1 MTAPIVLALASSLCF
16 ALGLV
21 LAQIGLRHAE
31 PWRGALVSLPT
42 STLLLWLV
50 SPLALD
56 WHAIEPH
63 ALMIVAAVGLLFP
76 ASVTLLTYEAN
87 RHMGPNIAGA
97 LGNLTPLFALLL
109 AALLFGEVP
118 GVLQA
123 LGILAIIVGV
133 AVLSLR
139 RPEGGR
145 PWPLWAMALPL
156 AAAAIRGIVQPI
168 TKLGLGLWH
177 SPFAAVLAGYTV
189 SSVVLLAATLPR
201 PGVFR
206 MPPRAAAAWFA
217 AVGIANVGAVLL
229 LYAALSAGPVTL
241 VSPLVATYPLLTLG
255 LSALMLRSTPLDAP
269 LAGAIAL
276 TVSGVA
282 ALIAG
287 R

>member
-1 MTAPIVLALASSLCF
+1 MAAPTLLALASSLCF

-21 LAQIGLRHAE
+21 LAQFGLRRAD
-31 PWRGALVSLPT
+31 PWGGALVSLPT
-42 STLLLWLV
+42 STLLLWLLA
-50 SPLALD
+50 PLAID

-63 ALMIVAAVGLLFP
+63 ALAIFAAVGLLFP
-76 ASVTLLTYEAN
+76 ASVTFLTYEAN

-97 LGNLTPLFALLL
+97 LGNLTPLFAVLL

-123 LGILAIIVGV
+123 LGILAIIAGV

-139 RPEGGR
+139 RQESGR
-145 PWPLWAMALPL
+145 GWPLWALALPL
-156 AAAAIRGIVQPI
+156 AAAVIRGIVQPV
-168 TKLGLGLWH
+168 TKLGLGIWN

-189 SSVVLLAATLPR
+189 STLVMLAATLPR
-201 PGVFR
+201 GTGFPRG
-206 MPPRAAAAWFA
+206 RAALWFA
-217 AVGIANVGAVLL
+217 AVGVANVAAVQL
-229 LYAALSAGPVTL
+229 LYAALGAGSVTL

-255 LSALMLRSTPLDAP
+255 LSALLLRSTPLDPP
-269 LAGAIAL
+269 LVGAVSL
-276 TVSGVA
+276 TVVGVA